1 MKALLLAFALP
12 AVLAGV
18 AAEFDRTAQVPFA
31 TTPTTQDR
39 YDGQTVQ
46 RFNMQGMSRDRR
58 DVLVKVLKV
67 SGAGCV
73 FSWPVVL
80 SGSVARQQ
88 LGERHRYGSVIG
100 KLISQSFDLDI
111 WRVGNT
117 TVDVRVPSALWKA
130 VLSALPG
137 SWDVSTMIP
146 DLQALVEETQPSPKT
161 SFEEP
166 GDPKH
171 PPWDMNDILT
181 PFHDEYHSFDDML
194 LFGNALVHAFPD
206 LVTQNDL
213 GTTEE
218 GRPIR
223 SWSIRAGQKKGED
236 DLPRYEFVV
245 QSGQHAREW
254 VGPSSALFL
263 LHAIALDA
271 SHDPKGKWKELLRSY
286 TFTVVPM
293 INPDGYV
300 YSHEHSRMWKKN
312 RQEVGGLVC
321 KGERYGEAETDG

>member
-1 MKALLLAFALP
+1 M
-12 AVLAGV
+12 
-18 AAEFDRTAQVPFA
+18 
-31 TTPTTQDR
+31 
-39 YDGQTVQ
+39 
-46 RFNMQGMSRDRR
+46 
-58 DVLVKVLKV
+58 
-67 SGAGCV
+67 
-73 FSWPVVL
+73 
-80 SGSVARQQ
+80 
-88 LGERHRYGSVIG
+88 
-100 KLISQSFDLDI
+100 KLITQSFDLDI
-111 WRVGNT
+111 WRVGNA
-117 TVDVRVPSALWKA
+117 TVDVRVPFALWNA

-137 SWDVSTMIP
+137 NWDVSTMIP
-146 DLQALVEETQPSPKT
+146 DVQELVEQTRPRPSLLAEPD
-161 SFEEP
+161 EP

-194 LFGNALVHAFPD
+194 LFGNALVQAFPD
-206 LVTQNDL
+206 LVTQTDL

-218 GRPIR
+218 GRPVR

-254 VGPSSALFL
+254 IGPSSALYL

-321 KGERYGEAETDG
+321 KGKHRHWFSLTNRN